1 MKLSI
6 RSLILGGLITAQL
19 ASFAVLTVTVW
30 LTAEDAAR
38 KQARSTLDGLS
49 NLLTQETRQFF
60 DNVEYATTL
69 TQRLASGEIIL
80 VSDVEQIERYLFEI
94 IKTNDQITGAFF
106 ANPEGEFVFVSRP
119 TAEAAAQHY
128 LFRRIVIEDQQRQEA
143 VFLRDESFRPVSGGS
158 LEDVEMGFDPR
169 SRPWYEGA
177 LRSESVFWTAPYI
190 FYSSRRPGISTAF
203 AVRDRNRELV
213 GVVGADVTLSRL
225 SDFLRGLELGDG
237 GFAFLTTGGGEVFAH
252 SSVTIEPDGEALS
265 LPTAS
270 DLGGAL
276 QASTGSASRLEKISP
291 GEPRFLQFRHAGQSF
306 LGLLFPVPSQRQDW
320 LAGIV
325 VPQSFFVGWFQSLGV
340 WLGLAAAAMALAW
353 GAAGYLVWRVIDGR
367 LALIRGHA
375 QRVLGGDLAPIREPT
390 AGLAELRETE
400 LAVAKMIRGLDQ
412 KDRDNR
418 ALTQRLR
425 KFFEGVEQSPVAVLM
440 TDPAGRIEYVN
451 PAFTALTGFEA
462 GRAEGETPL
471 LLASEEDDRA
481 VYDSVVAALQRGQV
495 WKGDL
500 GVTTAEGEHLE
511 IGVVA
516 APIKASDGQTVC
528 CCAILHDKTIEKE
541 SQATIKAALEE
552 SVRANQAKTAFLA
565 ATSHELRT
573 PLNAIIGFS
582 EVMAAETFGPI
593 GNDRYR
599 KYSRAILESGRDLL
613 GIISGILDL
622 AAAESNRLLL
632 IEDEVPLSQP
642 LGEAIRMC
650 HGVADRRSVEIEQ
663 VGGELPVM
671 RLDALKCRQIF
682 VNLID
687 NAIKSSPKG
696 AAVTVAAEPQGDRR
710 IVVDITDR
718 GPGMSPAE
726 ARAVMQPF
734 ERLTRSASVSDQSGL
749 GLGLP
754 TAQAFARLHDADL
767 QIFSAVG
774 QGTTVRVTFPAERL
788 VA

>member
-19 ASFAVLTVTVW
+19 ASFAFLTVTVW
-30 LTAEDAAR
+30 LTADDAAE
-38 KQARSTLDGLS
+38 KQARSTLNGLS
-49 NLLTQETRQFF
+49 TLLTQETRQFF

-69 TQRLASGEIIL
+69 TQRLASGQIIL

-119 TAEAAAQHY
+119 APDAPAEHY
-128 LFRRIVIEDQQRQEA
+128 LFRRVVIENQQRQEA
-143 VFLRDESFRPVSGGS
+143 VFLRDEQFRPIGKGS

-177 LRSESVFWTAPYI
+177 LRSEGVFWTAPYV

-203 AVRDRNRELV
+203 AVRNQDRELV

-225 SDFLRGLELGDG
+225 SEFLTGLRLGDD
-237 GFAFLTTGGGEVFAH
+237 GFAFLTTGGGDVFAH
-252 SSVTIEPDGEALS
+252 SSVPIEPDGEQLS
-265 LPTAS
+265 LPTAA

-276 QASTGSASRLEKISP
+276 HAATESAEWP
-291 GEPRFLQFRHAGQSF
+291 GETAPEPKFLEFRHAARSY
-306 LGLLFPVPSQRQDW
+306 LGLLFPIPSQRQDW
-320 LAGIV
+320 FAGIV
-325 VPQSFFVGWFQSLGV
+325 VSEAFFVGWFQSLGI

-353 GAAGYLVWRVIDGR
+353 GAAGYLVWRVIDRR

-375 QRVLGGDLAPIREPT
+375 QRVLEDDLEPIRVPT
-390 AGLAELRETE
+390 AGLAELHETE
-400 LAVAKMIRGLDQ
+400 LAVAKMIDGLDRR
-412 KDRDNR
+412 DRENR
-418 ALTQRLR
+418 ELTQRLR
-425 KFFEGVEQSPVAVLM
+425 MFFEGMEQSPVAVLM

-462 GRAEGETPL
+462 AQTIGETPL
-471 LLASEEDDRA
+471 LLASDSGDRA
-481 VYDSVVAALQRGQV
+481 ICASVVETLLQGQV

-500 GVTTAEGEHLE
+500 GVTTREGERLE
-511 IGVVA
+511 IGTVV

-528 CCAILHDKTIEKE
+528 CCAILHDRTMERE

-552 SVRANQAKTAFLA
+552 SVRANQAKAAFLA

-582 EVMAAETFGPI
+582 EIMASEAFGPI

-622 AAAESNRLLL
+622 AAAQSDRLLL

-650 HGVADRRSVEIEQ
+650 HGVAERQSVEIEQ
-663 VGGELPVM
+663 VDTELPVM

-687 NAIKSSPKG
+687 NAVKSSPKG
-696 AAVTVAAEPQGDRR
+696 AAVTIAAERRDDRR
-710 IVVDITDR
+710 IVVAITDR

-734 ERLTRSASVSDQSGL
+734 ERLTRSASVSDAGGI

-767 QIFSAVG
+767 QIFSEVG